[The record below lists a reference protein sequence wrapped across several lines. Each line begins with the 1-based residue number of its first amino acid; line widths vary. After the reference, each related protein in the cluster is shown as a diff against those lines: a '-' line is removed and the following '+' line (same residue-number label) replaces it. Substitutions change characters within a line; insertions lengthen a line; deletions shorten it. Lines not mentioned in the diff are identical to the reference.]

1 MFVCERERKREREM
15 GWGWRGTTE
24 RKVAHFNMC
33 LTFPWKIGSCHILRE
48 KDGRG

>member
-1 MFVCERERKREREM
+1 MFVCVRERKREREM